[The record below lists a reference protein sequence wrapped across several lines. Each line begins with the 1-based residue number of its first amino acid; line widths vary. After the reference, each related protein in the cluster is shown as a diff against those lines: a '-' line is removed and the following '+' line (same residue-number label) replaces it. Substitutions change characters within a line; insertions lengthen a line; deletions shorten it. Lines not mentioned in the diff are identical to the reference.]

1 VIILRVER
9 GPDAGWLLANIKAT
23 ITRHTGTLDV
33 EVRAGNSRLKLGP
46 AWRTDGSPACM
57 AALSEFGE
65 VLTC

>member
-1 VIILRVER
+1 MIILRVDR
-9 GPDAGWLLANIKAT
+9 GPDAGWLLSQIKAT
-23 ITRHTGTLDV
+23 ITRCPGDLDV
-33 EVRAGNSRLKLGP
+33 EVRAGNSRLRLGP